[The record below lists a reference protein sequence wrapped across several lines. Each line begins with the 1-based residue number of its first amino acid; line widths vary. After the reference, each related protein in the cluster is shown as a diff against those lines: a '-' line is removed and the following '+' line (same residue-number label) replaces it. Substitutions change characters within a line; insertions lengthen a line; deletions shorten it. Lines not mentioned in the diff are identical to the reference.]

1 MNRDHI
7 IASIRKNLP
16 EIKSQFGAESIALFG
31 SYAREENSIKSDID
45 ILVKM
50 NSPDFYRFMALQRYF
65 EKLLNNK
72 VDLVRD
78 GSHLS
83 SRFFDIVGKDII
95 YV

>member
-7 IASIRKNLP
+7 IESIRKNLP
-16 EIKSQFGAESIALFG
+16 EIKNQFGTESIALFG
-31 SYAREENSIKSDID
+31 SYAREENEAESDID

-50 NSPDFYRFMALQRYF
+50 KNPDFYQFMALQRYF
-65 EKLLNNK
+65 EKLLNTK

-83 SRFFDIVGKDII
+83 SRFFDIVRKDII